1 MLLTTLPIGSDSVTA
16 SYGGGAGFL
25 ATSSSG
31 AGSVTVTKATTTL
44 GLLSSANPSTAG
56 QPLTLTATVFP
67 TTGSGE
73 TGTVT
78 FFENGTRIGT
88 SAVSNGQAT
97 WTVFTQLASDDSI
110 TADYSGDAN
119 FRSSSTTP
127 ADSPAL

>member
-1 MLLTTLPIGSDSVTA
+1 VTT
-16 SYGGGAGFL
+16 
-25 ATSSSG
+25 
-31 AGSVTVTKATTTL
+31 ATTTL

-78 FFENGTRIGT
+78 FFANGTRIGT

-97 WTVFTQLASDDSI
+97 WTVLTQLASDDSI